1 MKQQTEQA
9 GTSSL
14 MNAEVFRYIVENANT
29 PVIIAQD
36 LAIKIVNSAAEDLT
50 GYPRK
55 ELLDGLFTKFVH
67 PDDRHLLSSRHEKR
81 ICGECVPE
89 SYEFK
94 IVTLQGQS
102 RWVEIKA
109 TRISWDNRPASLCF
123 LTDITSRKQAQQD
136 LHASLELLRDIV
148 EFLPDPTFVVDKNR
162 KVIAWN
168 RACEEVFNVK
178 KESMVGQGD
187 YAYAIPVYHKRR
199 PILVDLIF
207 SPDDEIMSGYDHA
220 WAEGDKLLAEGFVPH
235 LNHGSGKYL
244 WCIASPLYDQEG
256 LRIGAIETIRDITE
270 RKKAEVSLRESEEK
284 FRTLIEQSVNGLVL
298 IDERELI
305 CEWNTAMERI
315 TEYSRP
321 EVIGKP
327 YLEVAMKL
335 MPSERRTSERIEQLQ
350 AVHRRFRCA
359 GREAGKS
366 VVDVGIVTKSGIQR
380 IIQQVTFSIETSK
393 GGRVGMIIRDITDA
407 KKNELALKE
416 SVERFRLIAENVN
429 EGFWVIALA
438 SRRCLYSNPALDSI
452 FGEPLKGK
460 TSREVIKYIHPHD
473 REIVLADQAYA
484 KNTEIEFRIV
494 RPDGE
499 IRWIR
504 LRGFITTDP
513 FCVDGLLLGVT
524 TDITMAK
531 KAAIEAEERRQ
542 QLIQAEK
549 MATLGVLVSGVA
561 HEINNPNNYLMLNAK
576 ILNHA
581 WHDAL
586 PVLEKHF
593 RQNPD
598 FKLADLGYAEA
609 RTLLPDILLGL
620 SDGTQRIKR
629 IVDNLRNYARKDAS
643 DMNQAVDLNKTA
655 ESTLVLLSN
664 MIRKATDNF
673 QTHFAQSLPCI
684 RGNIQ
689 QIEQVII
696 NLISNA
702 CQALG
707 DRSQRIDLYTF
718 EQNAI
723 VVLKVVDT
731 GCGIPRESLNKILDP
746 FFTTKRESGG
756 TGLGLSISMNIIHNH
771 GGSIEFASEV
781 GKGTTVT
788 LRFPAMQSNESYRKT
803 ES

>member
-1 MKQQTEQA
+1 
-9 GTSSL
+9 
-14 MNAEVFRYIVENANT
+14 
-29 PVIIAQD
+29 
-36 LAIKIVNSAAEDLT
+36 
-50 GYPRK
+50 
-55 ELLDGLFTKFVH
+55 
-67 PDDRHLLSSRHEKR
+67 
-81 ICGECVPE
+81 
-89 SYEFK
+89 
-94 IVTLQGQS
+94 
-102 RWVEIKA
+102 
-109 TRISWDNRPASLCF
+109 
-123 LTDITSRKQAQQD
+123 
-136 LHASLELLRDIV
+136 
-148 EFLPDPTFVVDKNR
+148 
-162 KVIAWN
+162 
-168 RACEEVFNVK
+168 
-178 KESMVGQGD
+178 
-187 YAYAIPVYHKRR
+187 
-199 PILVDLIF
+199 
-207 SPDDEIMSGYDHA
+207 
-220 WAEGDKLLAEGFVPH
+220 
-235 LNHGSGKYL
+235 
-244 WCIASPLYDQEG
+244 
-256 LRIGAIETIRDITE
+256 
-270 RKKAEVSLRESEEK
+270 
-284 FRTLIEQSVNGLVL
+284 
-298 IDERELI
+298 
-305 CEWNTAMERI
+305 
-315 TEYSRP
+315 
-321 EVIGKP
+321 
-327 YLEVAMKL
+327 
-335 MPSERRTSERIEQLQ
+335 
-350 AVHRRFRCA
+350 
-359 GREAGKS
+359 
-366 VVDVGIVTKSGIQR
+366 
-380 IIQQVTFSIETSK
+380 
-393 GGRVGMIIRDITDA
+393 
-407 KKNELALKE
+407 
-416 SVERFRLIAENVN
+416 
-429 EGFWVIALA
+429 
-438 SRRCLYSNPALDSI
+438 
-452 FGEPLKGK
+452 
-460 TSREVIKYIHPHD
+460 
-473 REIVLADQAYA
+473 
-484 KNTEIEFRIV
+484 
-494 RPDGE
+494 
-499 IRWIR
+499 
-504 LRGFITTDP
+504 
-513 FCVDGLLLGVT
+513 
-524 TDITMAK
+524 
-531 KAAIEAEERRQ
+531 
-542 QLIQAEK
+542 
-549 MATLGVLVSGVA
+549 VLVSGVA